1 MALRDKL
8 NFDGDPLYLIDGSAF
23 FYRGFHAYP
32 DLKRS
37 DGVPTNAMFF
47 VLRTLLKVIK
57 EEKPKYLVFILD
69 GKGKNFR
76 HELYDQYK
84 AQRPPMP
91 DDLRSQ
97 IEPLK
102 EALNVLGVPL
112 IVSEGEEADDCIAS
126 LAARYKADR
135 PVVILGADKDL
146 KQCLDN
152 NVFMWD
158 PAGKKEKITSLAD
171 FREDTK
177 LEPEQWADFQALV
190 GDSADNIPG
199 VPGVG
204 KVTATK
210 IMAEYPTL
218 EEIRDNYDKLK
229 PAIQKK
235 MKDELENIFVY
246 RELTRM
252 RLGSCLDCDLKQCE
266 LRSVDGDR
274 AAEFMATYEFRSL
287 VRDVKSL
294 FSASSGSAV
303 PAGNS
308 KKSASGQASL
318 FGAEASA
325 PAAKSKKSASGGGQF
340 SLFGEDTPAPAA
352 PENRLELKKVT
363 SADELPDFTGK
374 EVGLVREGNIFF
386 IGLDGDEWMCKVT
399 AAELVAGLQSAKTI
413 VVADVKSFL
422 RADEAWGQIPL
433 SRWFDISLAAY
444 LLNPEERNYA
454 WDRLRAMLF
463 AGEELP
469 DAVDEVHPDAQG
481 LAALA
486 LMHVL
491 GPRIKSAGLDELTA
505 NLEIPLIPVLADMEK
520 AGITIDLDAFAD
532 FLSEVNERIN
542 ELTRTIHERSGEPFN
557 IRSSQQ
563 MATVLFDT
571 LGLKPGGKTP
581 KGALST
587 ANSVLEKLS
596 GQHEIITDILEYRKM
611 EKLRSTYLEP
621 LPKLVN
627 ANGRIHTNFNQLAT
641 ATGRLSSS
649 GPNLQNIPI
658 RGDQGKRMRACFTA
672 GEGLRLAAADY
683 SQVELRVLA
692 HFSGDPALVSA
703 FEHDEDIHSRTA
715 ALLFDRDPADVTS
728 DERRNAKTINFGLIY
743 GMGPQKLSRELG
755 IKINEAKEFIAK
767 YFEKLDVLKQFYDS
781 VVEQGREK
789 GYVTTLSGRRRL
801 LPELHSTS
809 PQVLSQARR
818 QAINTVIQGSAAD
831 IIKMAMIKV
840 ADNAEIKH
848 LGGRLILQIH
858 DELLVE
864 GPEENIEEIGK
875 LLQRDMQT
883 IATLAVP
890 LKVDLGLG
898 RNWAQAH

>member
-1 MALRDKL
+1 MSLKDKL
-8 NFDGDPLYLIDGSAF
+8 NLQGDPLYLIDGSAF

-37 DGVPTNAMFF
+37 DGFPTNALYI
-47 VLRTLLKVIK
+47 VLRVLLKVIK
-57 EEKPKYLVFILD
+57 EEKPKYIVFMLD

-91 DDLRSQ
+91 DDLRVQ

-102 EALNVLGVPL
+102 EAMAVLGVPL
-112 IVSEGEEADDCIAS
+112 VVSEGEEADDCIAS
-126 LAARYKADR
+126 LARRYKSER

-146 KQCLDN
+146 RQCLDE

-158 PAGKKEKITSLAD
+158 PAGRKEKITSLAD
-171 FREDTK
+171 FKEDTG
-177 LEPEQWADFQALV
+177 LEPAQWADFQALV

-210 IMAEYPTL
+210 LMAQYPTL
-218 EEIRDNYDKLK
+218 EEIRDNFEQLQPSLK
-229 PAIQKK
+229 KK

-246 RELTRM
+246 RELTR
-252 RLGSCLDCDLKQCE
+252 LKVDSCSDLQLDSLKVKPADPGQVSSFLE
-266 LRSVDGDR
+266 
-274 AAEFMATYEFRSL
+274 TYEFRSL
-287 VRDVKSL
+287 VRDVRNAFPAAASNKA
-294 FSASSGSAV
+294 SA
-303 PAGNS
+303 PKS
-308 KKSASGQASL
+308 KKNDSGQLSL
-318 FGAEASA
+318 FGDGA
-325 PAAKSKKSASGGGQF
+325 PSK
-340 SLFGEDTPAPAA
+340 PV
-352 PENRLELKKVT
+352 PESRLEVKKVT
-363 SADELPDFTGK
+363 LDELPDFSDG
-374 EVGLVREGNIFF
+374 EVGIVREGSTYF
-386 IGLDGDEWMCKVT
+386 IGFSGEEWMCRT
-399 AAELVAGLQSAKTI
+399 EAAPLVEKLQSARI
-413 VVADVKSFL
+413 IAVADVKSFL
-422 RADEAWGQIPL
+422 RADRGWMEIPL
-433 SRWFDISLAAY
+433 ARWFDLSLASY
-444 LLNPEERNYA
+444 LLNPEDRNYS
-454 WDRLRAMLF
+454 WDRLRSMLF

-481 LAALA
+481 MAALA

-491 GPRIKSAGLDELTA
+491 QPRVQSAGLDELIT
-505 NLEIPLIPVLADMEK
+505 NLETPLIPVLAEMEE
-520 AGITIDLDAFAD
+520 AGITINLDSFSD
-532 FLSEVNERIN
+532 FLKEVSERVE
-542 ELTRTIHERSGEPFN
+542 ELTKIIHERAGEPFN

-563 MATVLFDT
+563 MSNILFEK

-587 ANSVLEKLS
+587 ANSVLEKLQD
-596 GQHEIITDILEYRKM
+596 QHEIINDILEYRKM

-621 LPKLVN
+621 LPKLVKED
-627 ANGRIHTNFNQLAT
+627 GRIHTHFNQLAT

-672 GEGLRLAAADY
+672 GEGMRLAAADY

-692 HFSGDPALVSA
+692 HFSGDPTLVSA

-715 ALLFDRDPADVTS
+715 ALLFDKEPDEISR
-728 DERRNAKTINFGLIY
+728 DERGNAKTINFGLIY

-755 IKINEAKEFIAK
+755 IKVNDAKEFIAR
-767 YFEKLDVLKQFYDS
+767 YFEKLGVLKEFYDS
-781 VVEQGREK
+781 VVETGREK

-801 LPELHSTS
+801 LPELHSTNQ
-809 PQVLSQARR
+809 QVISQARR
-818 QAINTVIQGSAAD
+818 QAINTVIQGSSAD

-840 ADNAEIKH
+840 AENPEIKH

-864 GPEENIEEIGK
+864 GPEENIEEIGR
-875 LLQRDMQT
+875 LLQEDMQKVT
-883 IATLAVP
+883 SLAVP

-898 RNWAQAH
+898 RTWAQAH

>member
-1 MALRDKL
+1 MSLREKL
-8 NFDGDPLYLIDGSAF
+8 NFEGDPLYLIDGSAF

-37 DGVPTNAMFF
+37 DGFPTNALFI
-47 VLRTLLKVIK
+47 VLRVLLKVIK
-57 EEKPKYLVFILD
+57 EEKPKHLVFMLD

-76 HELYDQYK
+76 HELFDQYK

-91 DDLRSQ
+91 DDLRVQ

-102 EALNVLGVPL
+102 EAMKVLGVPM
-112 IVSEGEEADDCIAS
+112 IVSQGEEADDCIAS
-126 LAARYKADR
+126 LAARYKGER

-146 KQCLDN
+146 KQCLDD

-158 PAGKKEKITSLAD
+158 PAGRKEKITSLAD
-171 FREDTK
+171 FKEDTG
-177 LEPEQWADFQALV
+177 LEPGQWADFQALV

-218 EEIRDNYDKLK
+218 EDIRDNYDNLK

-252 RLGSCLDCDLKQCE
+252 RLDSCPECDLAKCK
-266 LRSVDGDR
+266 LRPVDSER
-274 AAEFMATYEFRSL
+274 AAQFMTDYEFRSL
-287 VRDVKSL
+287 VRDVKAL
-294 FSASSGSAV
+294 F
-303 PAGNS
+303 
-308 KKSASGQASL
+308 
-318 FGAEASA
+318 
-325 PAAKSKKSASGGGQF
+325 PAAEGVVPIPAVKPKKAASGGQL
-340 SLFGEDTPAPAA
+340 SLFGEEAPAPSG
-352 PENRLELKKVT
+352 PENRLELNKASEV
-363 SADELPDFTGK
+363 SELPDFAGR
-374 EVGLVREGNIFF
+374 EVGLVREGKVFF
-386 IGLDGDEWMCKVT
+386 VGLEGQEWMCKVS
-399 AAELVAGLQSAKTI
+399 AAELVEALQGAKTI
-413 VVADVKSFL
+413 AVADVKSFL
-422 RADEAWGQIPL
+422 RADQAWADVPL
-433 SRWFDISLAAY
+433 SRWFDLSLAAY

-463 AGEELP
+463 TADELP
-469 DAVDEVHPDAQG
+469 DAIDEVHPDAQG

-491 GPRIKSAGLDELTA
+491 GPRVKSAGLDDLIGK
-505 NLEIPLIPVLADMEK
+505 LETPLIPVLAEMEE
-520 AGITIDLDAFAD
+520 AGISIDLAAFAD
-532 FLSEVNERIN
+532 FLTEVSERID
-542 ELTRTIHERSGEPFN
+542 ELTRVIHERAGESFN

-563 MATVLFDT
+563 MATVLFDS

-587 ANSVLEKLS
+587 ANSVLEKLT

-621 LPKLVN
+621 LPKLVG
-627 ANGRIHTNFNQLAT
+627 ADGRIHTNFNQLAT

-703 FEHDEDIHSRTA
+703 FEQDEDIHSRTA
-715 ALLFDRDPADVTS
+715 ALLFDCDPAEVTS

-755 IKINEAKEFIAK
+755 IKINEAKEFIVK
-767 YFEKLDVLKQFYDS
+767 YFEKLDVLKEFYDS
-781 VVEQGREK
+781 VVEQGKEH
-789 GYVTTLSGRRRL
+789 GFVTTLSGRRRL

-809 PQVLSQARR
+809 PQVISQARR

-840 ADNAEIKH
+840 AENAEIKH

-875 LLQRDMQT
+875 LLQQDMQT
-883 IATLAVP
+883 VATLAVP

>member
-1 MALRDKL
+1 MAFRDKF

-37 DGVPTNAMFF
+37 DGVPTNALFF
-47 VLRTLLKVIK
+47 VLRVLLKVIK
-57 EEKPKYLVFILD
+57 DEKPKYLIFMLD

-112 IVSEGEEADDCIAS
+112 IVSQGEEADDCIAS
-126 LAARYKADR
+126 LAARHKSER
-135 PVVILGADKDL
+135 PVIILGADKDL
-146 KQCLDN
+146 KQCLDE

-158 PAGKKEKITSLAD
+158 PAGRKEKITSLAD

-177 LEPEQWADFQALV
+177 MEPEQWADFQALV

-218 EEIRDNYDKLK
+218 EDIRDNFENLK

-246 RELTRM
+246 RQLTRM
-252 RLGSCLDCDLKQCE
+252 RLDSCANYDLNQCK
-266 LRSVDGDR
+266 LRPVDSDR
-274 AAEFMATYEFRSL
+274 AAEFMTTYELRSL
-287 VRDVKSL
+287 VRDVKAL
-294 FSASSGSAV
+294 F
-303 PAGNS
+303 P
-308 KKSASGQASL
+308 SASGASVP
-318 FGAEASA
+318 A
-325 PAAKSKKSASGGGQF
+325 PAAKSKKSASGQL
-340 SLFGEDTPAPAA
+340 SLFGEETPAPAG
-352 PENRLELKKVT
+352 PENRLDFKKVF
-363 SADELPDFTGK
+363 SVAELPDFTDK
-374 EVGLVREGNIFF
+374 EIGLVREGNVFF

-399 AAELVAGLQSAKTI
+399 AAELVAGLQFAKTI
-413 VVADVKSFL
+413 VVTDVKSFL
-422 RADEAWGQIPL
+422 RADEAWSEIQL
-433 SRWFDISLAAY
+433 SRWFDLSLAAY
-444 LLNPEERNYA
+444 LLNPEERNYG
-454 WDRLRAMLF
+454 WDRMRAMLF
-463 AGEELP
+463 ASDELP

-491 GPRIKSAGLDELTA
+491 GPRVKSAGLDELIED
-505 NLEIPLIPVLADMEK
+505 LEIPLIPVLAEMEE
-520 AGITIDLDAFAD
+520 AGITIDLVAFAD
-532 FLSEVNERIN
+532 FLTEVNERIN
-542 ELTRTIHERSGEPFN
+542 ELTRTIHERAGEPFN

-563 MATVLFDT
+563 MATVLFDS

-587 ANSVLEKLS
+587 ANSVLERLS

-627 ANGRIHTNFNQLAT
+627 SDGRIHTNFNQFAT

-703 FEHDEDIHSRTA
+703 FENDEDIHSRTA
-715 ALLFDRDPADVTS
+715 ALLFDRNSADVTS

-755 IKINEAKEFIAK
+755 IKINEAKEFIAR
-767 YFEKLDVLKQFYDS
+767 YFEKLDVLKEFYDS

-809 PQVLSQARR
+809 QQVLSQARR

-864 GPEENIEEIGK
+864 GPEENIEEIGR
-875 LLQRDMQT
+875 LLQQDMQT
-883 IATLAVP
+883 VATLAVP

>member
-1 MALRDKL
+1 MALKDKL

-37 DGVPTNAMFF
+37 DGVPTNALFF

-57 EEKPKYLVFILD
+57 DEKPKYLVFMLD

-126 LAARYKADR
+126 LAARYKSER

-146 KQCLDN
+146 KQCLDE

-158 PAGKKEKITSLAD
+158 PAGKKEKLTSLAD

-177 LEPEQWADFQALV
+177 MEPGQWADFQALV

-210 IMAEYPTL
+210 IMLEYPTL
-218 EEIRDNYDKLK
+218 EAIRDNFENLK

-252 RLGSCLDCDLKQCE
+252 RLDSCSGCDLAQCT
-266 LRSVDGDR
+266 LRDVDADR
-274 AAEFMATYEFRSL
+274 AAEFMSTYEFRSL
-287 VRDVKSL
+287 VRDVKAL
-294 FSASSGSAV
+294 FATSGASA

-308 KKSASGQASL
+308 KKAASGQASL
-318 FGAEASA
+318 FGEEAAA

-352 PENRLELKKVT
+352 PENRLELKKI
-363 SADELPDFTGK
+363 SEASELPDFTDK

-386 IGLDGDEWMCKVT
+386 IGVDGDELMCKVT
-399 AAELVAGLQSAKTI
+399 AADLVAGLQSAKTI
-413 VVADVKSFL
+413 AVADVKSFL
-422 RADEAWGQIPL
+422 RADEAWAGIPL
-433 SRWFDISLAAY
+433 NRWFDLSLAAY
-444 LLNPEERNYA
+444 LLNPEERNYG
-454 WDRLRAMLF
+454 WDRMRAMIF
-463 AGEELP
+463 TADELP

-505 NLEIPLIPVLADMEK
+505 DLEIPLIPVLAEMEK
-520 AGITIDLDAFAD
+520 AGISIDLEAFKD

-542 ELTRTIHERSGEPFN
+542 ELTRTIHDRAGEPFN

-621 LPKLVN
+621 LPKLVGP
-627 ANGRIHTNFNQLAT
+627 NGRIHTNFNQLAT

-767 YFEKLDVLKQFYDS
+767 YFEKLDVLKEFYDS

-801 LPELHSTS
+801 LPELLSTS

-864 GPEENIEEIGK
+864 GPEENIEAIGK
-875 LLQRDMQT
+875 LLQKDMQT
-883 IATLAVP
+883 VATLAVP

>member
-8 NFDGDPLYLIDGSAF
+8 NFDGEPLFLIDGSAF

-37 DGVPTNAMFF
+37 DGVPTNALFF
-47 VLRTLLKVIK
+47 VLRVLLKIIK
-57 EEKPKYLVFILD
+57 EEKPKYLVFMLD

-91 DDLRSQ
+91 EDLRAQ

-102 EALNVLGVPL
+102 EGLEVLGVPL
-112 IVSEGEEADDCIAS
+112 IVSNGDEADDCIAS
-126 LAARYKADR
+126 LAARYKSER

-146 KQCLDN
+146 KQCLDE

-158 PAGKKEKITSLAD
+158 PAGRKEKITSLDD

-177 LEPEQWADFQALV
+177 MEPDQWADFQALV

-210 IMAEYPTL
+210 IMLEYPTL
-218 EEIRDNYDKLK
+218 EDIRDNFDNLK

-252 RLGSCLDCDLKQCE
+252 RLDSCPDCDLKKCE
-266 LRSVDGDR
+266 IRSADPEK
-274 AAEFMATYEFRSL
+274 AAQFMTSYEFRSL

-294 FSASSGSAV
+294 FPSTT
-303 PAGNS
+303 
-308 KKSASGQASL
+308 ASGTESV
-318 FGAEASA
+318 
-325 PAAKSKKSASGGGQF
+325 PAAKSSKNKSGQL
-340 SLFGEDTPAPAA
+340 SLFGEDVPVPAG
-352 PENRLELKKVT
+352 PENRLELKKAD
-363 SADELPDFTGK
+363 SAAELPDLSGK
-374 EVGLVREGNIFF
+374 EVGLVREGKVFF
-386 IGLDGDEWMCKVT
+386 LGLDGDEWMCRVS
-399 AAELVAGLQSAKTI
+399 AAELVKELCSAKTV

-422 RADEAWGQIPL
+422 RSDEVWSEIQL
-433 SRWFDISLAAY
+433 SRWFDLGLAAY

-463 AGEELP
+463 AGDELP

-486 LMHVL
+486 LKHVL
-491 GPRIKSAGLDELTA
+491 GPRIKSAGLEELID
-505 NLEIPLIPVLADMEK
+505 NLEIPLIPVLAGMEE
-520 AGITIDLDAFAD
+520 AGITIDLSAFAD

-542 ELTRTIHERSGEPFN
+542 ELTRIIHDHAGEPFN

-563 MATVLFDT
+563 MSTVLFDS

-587 ANSVLEKLS
+587 ANSVLEKLV

-621 LPKLVN
+621 MPKLVN
-627 ANGRIHTNFNQLAT
+627 SDGRIHTNFNQLAT

-672 GEGLRLAAADY
+672 GKGLRLAAADY

-692 HFSGDPALVSA
+692 HFSADPALVSA

-715 ALLFDRDPADVTS
+715 ALLFDCAPDDVSS
-728 DERRNAKTINFGLIY
+728 DQRRNAKTINFGLIY

-755 IKINEAKEFIAK
+755 ININEAKEFIAK
-767 YFEKLDVLKQFYDS
+767 YFEKLDVLKGFYDS
-781 VVEQGREK
+781 VVEKGRDK

-801 LPELHSTS
+801 LPELHSNS

-864 GPEENIEEIGK
+864 GPEESIEEIGR
-875 LLQRDMQT
+875 LLQQDMQT
-883 IATLAVP
+883 VATLAVP

>member
-1 MALRDKL
+1 MALKDKL
-8 NFDGDPLYLIDGSAF
+8 NFDDEPLYLIDGSAF

-37 DGVPTNAMFF
+37 DGVPTNALFF
-47 VLRTLLKVIK
+47 VLRVLLKIIK
-57 EEKPKYLVFILD
+57 EEKPKYLVFMLD

-102 EALNVLGVPL
+102 EGLSVLGIPL
-112 IVSEGEEADDCIAS
+112 IVSNGDEADDCIAS
-126 LAARYKADR
+126 LAARYKSER

-146 KQCLDN
+146 KQCLDE

-158 PAGKKEKITSLAD
+158 PAGRKEKITSLAD
-171 FREDTK
+171 FREETK
-177 LEPEQWADFQALV
+177 MEPRQWADFQALI

-210 IMAEYPTL
+210 IMAEFPTL
-218 EEIRDNYDKLK
+218 EDIRDNYDKLK

-235 MKDELENIFVY
+235 MKDELENIFIY

-252 RLGSCLDCDLKQCE
+252 RLDSCPDCDLNQCKV
-266 LRSVDGDR
+266 RSADPDR
-274 AAEFMATYEFRSL
+274 AVEFMTNYEFRSL
-287 VRDVKSL
+287 VRDVKAL
-294 FSASSGSAV
+294 FPSTSGS
-303 PAGNS
+303 
-308 KKSASGQASL
+308 
-318 FGAEASA
+318 GAQA
-325 PAAKSKKSASGGGQF
+325 PAAKPGKSLSGQL
-340 SLFGEDTPAPAA
+340 SLFGEETPAPAA
-352 PENRLELKKVT
+352 PENRLELKKAS
-363 SADELPDFTGK
+363 SAAELPDFTGK
-374 EVGLVREGNIFF
+374 EVGLVREGNVFF
-386 IGLDGDEWMCKVT
+386 VGLEGDEWMCRVT
-399 AAELVAGLQSAKTI
+399 ADEMVRALHSAKTVI
-413 VVADVKSFL
+413 VSDVKSFL
-422 RADEAWGQIPL
+422 RADEAWGGISL
-433 SRWFDISLAAY
+433 SRWFDLSLAAY

-463 AGEELP
+463 SGEELP

-491 GPRIKSAGLDELTA
+491 GPRIKSAGLDELIGK
-505 NLEIPLIPVLADMEK
+505 LEIPLIPVLADMEK
-520 AGITIDLDAFAD
+520 AGITIDLAAFAD
-532 FLSEVNERIN
+532 FLAEVNERIN
-542 ELTRTIHERSGEPFN
+542 ELTGIIHERAGEPFN

-587 ANSVLEKLS
+587 ANSVLEKLT
-596 GQHEIITDILEYRKM
+596 GQHEIIADILEYRKM

-672 GEGLRLAAADY
+672 GKGLRLAAADY

-715 ALLFDRDPADVTS
+715 ALLFDRDPSEVTS

-755 IKINEAKEFIAK
+755 ININEAKEFIAK
-767 YFEKLDVLKQFYDS
+767 YFEKLDVLKEFYDS

-789 GYVTTLSGRRRL
+789 GYVTTFSGRRRL
-801 LPELHSTS
+801 LPELHSTN
-809 PQVLSQARR
+809 QQILSQARR

-831 IIKMAMIKV
+831 IIKLAMIKV
-840 ADNAEIKH
+840 AENPEIKH

-864 GPEENIEEIGK
+864 GPEENIEEIGR
-875 LLQRDMQT
+875 LLQQDMQT
-883 IATLAVP
+883 VATLAVP